1 MPYTLNYIVIIVA
14 KTQTMKRFF
23 TLFSFATMALAAN
36 SQRLLV
42 EDFNYATGQL
52 TSEAGGANVSG
63 GNWITVPPGTTVLTD
78 YANVVA
84 GNLSYPNYFTGPA
97 ANSNRLDLDSVTSGQ
112 GRSIE
117 DVFRNFTAV
126 TTNTVYASFLMQ
138 FRATGNLGNSTSSNT
153 GDYFICFTPS
163 SASTDYR
170 ARVFVR
176 QGAAPN
182 TIQFG
187 IAATTVSASV
197 PIVWSAVDRDAN
209 AVHLISF
216 AYQFIAGGNNDVAK
230 LWIDKPFS
238 TTEPT
243 PDASS
248 ILVGT
253 EPADISRIAIRQA
266 TSAVPNAFVDAIVVA
281 TSYADATLPLN
292 LTSFKASFNGKATQ
306 VKWSTENE
314 VNVAGF
320 GVEKSLDGINF
331 SQIDFVA
338 AKNNSTRTEYSIMDD
353 KMKGGTSYYRLKQLD
368 KNGLFK
374 YSSIEVI
381 KNSMT
386 IKAEVFPNPTR
397 GSLTINHG
405 VAIKGAAIKV
415 MNIEGKLIKTLT
427 VQPGST
433 QTALNVAELIK
444 GNYLL
449 MFENE
454 GTKSI
459 TQFSKQ

>member
-23 TLFSFATMALAAN
+23 TLLTLATIGFTAN

-42 EDFNYATGQL
+42 EDFNYATGRL
-52 TSEAGGANVSG
+52 TDDLSGANVSG
-63 GNWITVPPGTTVLTD
+63 GNWQTITDT
-78 YANVVA
+78 YNKWANVVA
-84 GNLSYPNYFTGPA
+84 GNLTYPNYFTGPSGT
-97 ANSNRLDLDSVTSGQ
+97 SNQLAIDSLISG
-112 GRSIE
+112 GGKVE

-126 TTNTVYASFLMQ
+126 TTNTIYASFLIK
-138 FRATGNLGNSTSSNT
+138 FSSIGNLSTNT
-153 GDYFICFTPS
+153 QTGEYFIAFTPS
-163 SASTDYR
+163 SSNTSFR

-176 QGAAPN
+176 KGSAAN

-187 IAATTVSASV
+187 IAPFSASLT
-197 PIVWSAVDRDAN
+197 PTVWTTFDSDPTIT
-209 AVHLISF
+209 HFITFS
-216 AYQFIAGGNNDVAK
+216 YQFVASGNDVVS
-230 LWIDKPFS
+230 LFIDKPYS
-238 TTEPT
+238 VAAPA
-243 PDASS
+243 PDATANYADGTTS
-248 ILVGT
+248 I
-253 EPADISRIAIRQA
+253 ADLSRIAIRQA
-266 TSAVPNAFVDAIVVA
+266 VAASPVANIDAIVVA

-292 LTSFKASFNGKATQ
+292 LTSFKASFNGKATL

-314 VNVAGF
+314 VYVAGF
-320 GVEKSLDGINF
+320 SVEKSLDGINF

>member
-1 MPYTLNYIVIIVA
+1 
-14 KTQTMKRFF
+14 MKRFF
-23 TLFSFATMALAAN
+23 TLFSFATIALAAN

-42 EDFNYATGQL
+42 EDFNYNPGNL
-52 TSEAGGANVSG
+52 TDASGGANVSG
-63 GNWITVPPGTTVLTD
+63 GNWSTVTPAGLTD
-78 YANVVA
+78 YAMVVA
-84 GNLSYPNYFTGPA
+84 GNISYPNYFTGPTPT
-97 ANSNRLDLDSVTSGQ
+97 SNKLELDSATSNQ
-112 GRSIE
+112 SRSIE

-126 TTNTVYASFLMQ
+126 SSNTVYASFLMQ
-138 FRATGNLGNSTSSNT
+138 FRKTSNLGNSTS
-153 GDYFICFTPS
+153 GGEYFIAFSPS
-163 SASTDYR
+163 ADAANFR
-170 ARVFVR
+170 ARIFVR
-176 QGAAPN
+176 QGTASN

-197 PIVWSAVDRDAN
+197 PIVWSSVDRDASQ
-209 AVHLISF
+209 VHLITF
-216 AYQFIAGGNNDVAK
+216 AYQFVAGASNDVTK
-230 LWIDKPFS
+230 VWVDKTFS

-253 EPADISRIAIRQA
+253 EPADISRITVRQA
-266 TSAVPNAFVDAIVVA
+266 VAGTPNADIDAIVVA

-292 LTSFKASFNGKATQ
+292 LTSFKAFFNGKATQ
-306 VKWSTENE
+306 VQWSTENE

-320 GVEKSLDGINF
+320 SVEKSLDGINF

-338 AKNNSTRTEYSIMDD
+338 AKNSSTRTDYSIMDD
-353 KMKGGTSYYRLKQLD
+353 KLKGGASYYRLKQLD
-368 KNGLFK
+368 KNGAFK

-381 KNSMT
+381 KNSLT

-405 VAIKGAAIKV
+405 AAIRGATIKV
-415 MNIEGKLIKTLT
+415 MNIEGKLIKTLN
-427 VQPGST
+427 VQAGKT
-433 QTALNVAELIK
+433 QTALTVTELIK